1 MTKKKFS
8 YKEALKEIE
17 TIVEKIENEE
27 ADIDELSQMVKRA
40 LNLLD
45 SCKKKLKSTEDELN
59 DSLEKFQ

>member
-1 MTKKKFS
+1 MTKKNFS

-17 TIVEKIENEE
+17 TIVKKIENEE

-59 DSLEKFQ
+59 DSLEKFE